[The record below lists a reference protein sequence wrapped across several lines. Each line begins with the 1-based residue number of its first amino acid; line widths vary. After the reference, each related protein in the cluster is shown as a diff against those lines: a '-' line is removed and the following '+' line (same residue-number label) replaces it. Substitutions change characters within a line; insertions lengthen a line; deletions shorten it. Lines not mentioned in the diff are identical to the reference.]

1 VPNTTHTGGGVALLH
16 DPGSVKRAMRARI
29 RAERRHRLEQERSEL
44 ALALAAVVM
53 ELPEVAAA
61 RCVACYASMPGEPG
75 TAPLRSALHRSGT
88 RVLLPVVLPDGHLE
102 WAEDD
107 GELVPTPGPGGPEPT
122 GPRLGLEG
130 IGQAQVVLVP
140 ALAVDTLG
148 NRLGQ
153 GAGYYDRTLR
163 LLDPTVPVFAL
174 VHDSEVL
181 DAAIE
186 PVPAEAHDLRVDA
199 VITPQRCLRL
209 PPHRR
214 H

>member
-1 VPNTTHTGGGVALLH
+1 MPNTTHTGGGVALLH

-153 GAGYYDRTLR
+153 GAGYYDRTLH

-174 VHDSEVL
+174 VHDNEVL

-186 PVPAEAHDLRVDA
+186 PVPAEAHDLPVDA

-214 H
+214 R